1 MEDKFEKPDYYI
13 GKRKYEPKDV
23 INAFNCDFFM
33 GNVLKYISR
42 AGRKPGSSYED
53 DMKKAAVYLGFEID
67 IFDDS
72 KSTNYLPNVLTSN
85 WKFDS
90 WWDIKEDWWEDTDD
104 TLLCRQVF
112 DQLYVF
118 FSSRLEGTRI
128 SSLKTAKR
136 TIENGLKNIENEK
149 PNLKVP
155 STTDAEIGV
164 IVDKYVG
171 DKSYIP
177 QKAHPSDAGF
187 DIKAPFG
194 FTIKSNGSFTIDTG
208 IHFEIPDGWY
218 GLLESKSGLNTR
230 HGIVCLGGTIDSGYT
245 GSVVVTLY
253 NLGPED
259 YTFKKGD
266 KIVQIVF
273 MPCGNFNLKQVFKF
287 EDTDRGDNGFGSSG
301 R

>member
-1 MEDKFEKPDYYI
+1 MEDKFLKPDYYI

-23 INAFNCDFFM
+23 INALNCDFFM

-72 KSTNYLPNVLTSN
+72 KDTNYLPNVLTSKS
-85 WKFDS
+85 KFNS
-90 WWDIKEDWWEDTDD
+90 WWDIKEDWWEYSDD
-104 TLLCRQVF
+104 TVLCRKVF
-112 DQLYVF
+112 DQLYLF
-118 FSSRLEGTRI
+118 FSGHFEETRI
-128 SSLKTAKR
+128 SSLKTAKK
-136 TIENGLKNIENEK
+136 TIEDALNENTE
-149 PNLKVP
+149 PNSKVP
-155 STTDAEIGV
+155 STTDTEIGV

-177 QKAHPSDAGF
+177 QKAHASDAGY
-187 DIKAPFG
+187 DIRTSSE
-194 FTIKSNGSFTIDTG
+194 FTIKSKESVSIDTG
-208 IHFEIPDGWY
+208 LHFAIPDGWY
-218 GLLESKSGLNTR
+218 GLLESKSGLNAN
-230 HGIVCLGGTIDSGYT
+230 HHIVCLGGTIDSGYT

-273 MPCGNFNLKQVFKF
+273 MPCGNFNLKPVFKF
-287 EDTDRGDNGFGSSG
+287 EDTERGDNGFGSSG

>member
-23 INAFNCDFFM
+23 INALNCDFFM

-53 DMKKAAVYLGFEID
+53 DMKKAAVYLDFEID
-67 IFDDS
+67 IFDES
-72 KSTNYLPNVLTSN
+72 KDTNYLPNVLTSN

-90 WWDIKEDWWEDTDD
+90 WWDIEKDWWEDTDD

-118 FSSRLEGTRI
+118 FSSHFEETRI
-128 SSLKTAKR
+128 SSLKTAKK
-136 TIENGLKNIENEK
+136 TIEDGLKNIENENANTK
-149 PNLKVP
+149 PNP
-155 STTDAEIGV
+155 NEIGV
-164 IVDKYVG
+164 IIDKYVG

-177 QKAHPSDAGF
+177 QKAHPSDAGY
-187 DIKAPFG
+187 DIRTSSE
-194 FTIKSNGSFTIDTG
+194 FTIKSKESVSVDTG
-208 IHFEIPDGWY
+208 IHFDIPDGWY
-218 GLLESKSGLNTR
+218 GLLESKSGLNTK
-230 HGIVCLGGTIDSGYT
+230 HSIVCLGGTIDSGYT

>member
-1 MEDKFEKPDYYI
+1 MEDKFLKPDYYI

-23 INAFNCDFFM
+23 INALNCDFFM
-33 GNVLKYISR
+33 GNVLKYLSR

-53 DMKKAAVYLGFEID
+53 DMNKAAVYLGFEID

-72 KSTNYLPNVLTSN
+72 KDTNYLPNYLTSN

-90 WWDIKEDWWEDTDD
+90 WRDVKEDWWQDTDD

-118 FSSRLEGTRI
+118 FSSHLEATRI
-128 SSLKTAKR
+128 SSLKTAKK
-136 TIENGLKNIENEK
+136 TIENAFEKTENENAK
-149 PNLKVP
+149 PNP
-155 STTDAEIGV
+155 NEIGV

-177 QKAHPSDAGF
+177 QKAHPSDAGY
-187 DIKAPFG
+187 DIRTSSE
-194 FTIKSNGSFTIDTG
+194 FTIKSKESVSVDTG
-208 IHFEIPDGWY
+208 LHFAIPDGWY
-218 GLLESKSGLNTR
+218 GLLESKSGLNAN
-230 HGIVCLGGTIDSGYT
+230 HHIVCLGGTIDSGYT

-253 NLGPED
+253 NLGSED

-273 MPCGNFNLKQVFKF
+273 MPCGNFNLKPVFKF
-287 EDTDRGDNGFGSSG
+287 EDTERGDNGFGSSG